1 MAISRQDL
9 QRQTMQGIGQLGRG
23 LGAQAAMS
31 PEDRMIQQVK
41 MESPGGL
48 ATVKKYLETLLTK
61 EKMPIQSLIYLAS
74 VDPALEGKDKAKQ
87 YLVQT
92 LGTLQS
98 PALTGMTPK
107 DQQTT
112 LESHAKII
120 LDRIVGIEQR
130 MPPTGG
136 AQQEMMG
143 ALTAG
148 LGRAVPGA
156 AQGAVPGAVP
166 GAQAPGAVGL
176 PRGYGEW
183 SPQRQRG
190 VWGAMGSP
198 GGMPGT
204 RQQVAGAQLR
214 GGQLPPMSMQ
224 YMEFEKAKSTYFA
237 DLSQKDK
244 AIAALFTHGSAA
256 ALEELDRDPTKFDE
270 LKVQFPELEN
280 QAAQLKKLF
289 GMDDWRKYDS
299 SVFEGLRPGET
310 EDQRAERMLE
320 GWGWFIENFGP
331 HIEAKTAIWVFYNFF
346 FARPEEKIQE
356 QIKGV
361 PRAPYEDIARWG
373 RFK

>member
-1 MAISRQDL
+1 MALDRQEM
-9 QRQTMQGIGQLGRG
+9 QRLTMQGIGQLGRG
-23 LGAQAAMS
+23 MGAQAAMS
-31 PEDRMIQQVK
+31 PEDRIIQEVK

-48 ATVKKYLETLLTK
+48 ATVKKYIETLLTK
-61 EKMPIQSLIYLAS
+61 EKMPIQSLIYLAGI
-74 VDPALEGKDKAKQ
+74 DPALTNAPKAKQ
-87 YLVQT
+87 YLEQT

-98 PALTGMTPK
+98 PALAGMTPK
-107 DQQTT
+107 DQQAT

-130 MPPTGG
+130 MPPTGQ
-136 AQQEMMG
+136 AQQQMMG

-156 AQGAVPGAVP
+156 APPGAP
-166 GAQAPGAVGL
+166 QAPGQVGL

-183 SPQRQRG
+183 SPQRQMG
-190 VWGAMGSP
+190 IWGAMGSP

-204 RQQVAGAQLR
+204 RQQIAGAQLDPSLR
-214 GGQLPPMSMQ
+214 KEGRLPPMSMQ
-224 YMEFEKAKSTYFA
+224 YMEFDKAKSTYFA
-237 DLSQKDK
+237 DLDQSDK

-256 ALEELDRDPTKFDE
+256 ALEEVDRDPTKFDE
-270 LKVQFPELEN
+270 LKVKFPELET

-289 GMDDWRKYDS
+289 GMDNWRKYDS
-299 SVFEGLRPGET
+299 SVFEGLRPGES

-331 HIEAKTAIWVFYNFF
+331 HISAKTAIWVFYNFF

-356 QIKGV
+356 EIKGV

-373 RFK
+373 RLK